1 MSRKGSR
8 NNSHSTTKRKDAGGG
23 SGDDYEGVSDGSSEE
38 SLVLSA
44 DVMRIDKIYA
54 NLRLRSLDDPDIL
67 DFRASLADCEEA
79 VRQLNLRTGKT
90 YPTRGLGQILDNH
103 TKQMIAEYFL
113 HKPRSS
119 GFTLSDEELRSALLP
134 EMDAEQLALSY
145 QRVRMD
151 KLQHQL
157 RWPVSSDSYL
167 KQMWIFR
174 ERLTVILGD
183 SVLPAPEKY
192 VVSILLAK
200 LPWEILK
207 RLQREWQFN
216 TAKKELSSFHTR
228 VQHWCRVLDQSRRPT
243 RERARQGRDQTEY
256 RWRNDRY
263 SIRRALGRS
272 VRGRSNVSGDSDGS
286 WSAGSSRSARSRSPP
301 GNSFPPS
308 RGSDT
313 VTPPKRATAL
323 QGPSLL
329 RGQTSVSPVTTGDTQ
344 PTGQSVVTSPKPPP
358 GGDSPQSL
366 CGHNLTNCVDTN
378 PLGGQLCGNSLCG
391 HKLNNCVDINHLC
404 GHLCGNSLC
413 GHNLNNCVDIK
424 PLCGNSLC
432 GIIPS
437 VGSGGT
443 KGHLR
448 PALRQ
453 DKQERVPVDYMHPS
467 PRAGQT
473 HAPRVTKTVQLH
485 PSLITS
491 YAPPGRPPGR
501 PPLFCFPCTG
511 KPARVRA
518 FCDQWGP
525 VRGAASLK
533 AAQRAAG
540 LF

>member
-8 NNSHSTTKRKDAGGG
+8 NNSRSTTKRKDAGGG
-23 SGDDYEGVSDGSSEE
+23 SGDDYEGVSGGSSEE
-38 SLVLSA
+38 SLALLSA

-243 RERARQGRDQTEY
+243 RERARQGRDQTKY

-313 VTPPKRATAL
+313 VTPPKRAPAL

-329 RGQTSVSPVTTGDTQ
+329 RGQTSASPVTTGVVR
-344 PTGQSVVTSPKPPP
+344 PTGQSVVTSPQPPP
-358 GGDSPQSL
+358 GGDSPQ
-366 CGHNLTNCVDTN
+366 
-378 PLGGQLCGNSLCG
+378 
-391 HKLNNCVDINHLC
+391 
-404 GHLCGNSLC
+404 SLC

-467 PRAGQT
+467 PRAGET

-501 PPLFCFPCTG
+501 SPLFCFPCTG

-525 VRGAASLK
+525 VRGAAPLK